1 MKKLLWT
8 TLGLFAL
15 SGFALAG
22 DCKKCKKDGEEA
34 KEETVAHCGKCEKK
48 HDKKDGEE
56 AKKEETVADCKKCK
70 KDGEEAKE
78 EGTLAGKCKKEC
90 DKDGEAEEGTL
101 A

>member
-22 DCKKCKKDGEEA
+22 DCKKCDKDDDKA
-34 KEETVAHCGKCEKK
+34 KE
-48 HDKKDGEE
+48 D
-56 AKKEETVADCKKCK
+56 TVADCKKCK
-70 KDGEEAKE
+70 KDGDEDKE
-78 EGTLAGKCKKEC
+78 EGALAGKCKKEC